1 MPKSCPVPLPVKTH
15 LPNSAGITPKI
26 LQEQPPPWQ
35 GQATHSAGS
44 STQAGEDL
52 DALHQLTAASNIQ
65 RDLKAGNAAP
75 YPSFPPA
82 LAESQPKPFPC
93 LCLRS
98 LKVLREPGRDLSGSA
113 EFHLGFALSR
123 NKVKFRNKSKAV
135 VFALAG
141 SQHREQRSLP
151 NQGWES
157 FSSLLSNHIQFG
169 PGHLSAQVT
178 SAVTFL
184 LAVVV
189 MARPLG
195 SSRAVLCFFIS
206 CTDTTGITT

>member
-1 MPKSCPVPLPVKTH
+1 MDT
-15 LPNSAGITPKI
+15 
-26 LQEQPPPWQ
+26 
-35 GQATHSAGS
+35 
-44 STQAGEDL
+44 
-52 DALHQLTAASNIQ
+52 LHQFTAANNIQ
-65 RDLKAGNAAP
+65 QDLKAGNAAL

-82 LAESQPKPFPC
+82 LAECQPKPFPC

-141 SQHREQRSLP
+141 SQHREQSSLP
-151 NQGWES
+151 NQGRES
-157 FSSLLSNHIQFG
+157 LRSLLSNHIQLR
-169 PGHLSAQVT
+169 PGHVLGAG
-178 SAVTFL
+178 VTFL

-206 CTDTTGITT
+206 CTDTTGITTCRAGTQGWTQHKHHPASLPKTHQESPLCKPEEGEK

>member
-1 MPKSCPVPLPVKTH
+1 MDTLP
-15 LPNSAGITPKI
+15 
-26 LQEQPPPWQ
+26 
-35 GQATHSAGS
+35 
-44 STQAGEDL
+44 
-52 DALHQLTAASNIQ
+52 QLTAANNIQ
-65 RDLKAGNAAP
+65 RDLKAGNAAL
-75 YPSFPPA
+75 YPSFLPA
-82 LAESQPKPFPC
+82 LAECQPKPFPS
-93 LCLRS
+93 LYLRS

-113 EFHLGFALSR
+113 EFHLGFASSR

-157 FSSLLSNHIQFG
+157 RHSPPSDHIQLG
-169 PGHLSAQVT
+169 PGHLLGAG
-178 SAVTFL
+178 VTFL

-206 CTDTTGITT
+206 CTDTTGITTCGAGTQGWTRHMHHPASLPKIH

>member
-1 MPKSCPVPLPVKTH
+1 MD
-15 LPNSAGITPKI
+15 I
-26 LQEQPPPWQ
+26 
-35 GQATHSAGS
+35 
-44 STQAGEDL
+44 
-52 DALHQLTAASNIQ
+52 LHQLTAANNIQ
-65 RDLKAGNAAP
+65 QDLKAGNAAL

-82 LAESQPKPFPC
+82 LAERQPKPIPC

-113 EFHLGFALSR
+113 EFHLGFSSSR

-141 SQHREQRSLP
+141 SQHREQHSLP
-151 NQGWES
+151 NQGWEQ
-157 FSSLLSNHIQFG
+157 LRLPLSNHIQFG
-169 PGHLSAQVT
+169 PGHLLGAG
-178 SAVTFL
+178 VTFL

-206 CTDTTGITT
+206 CTDTTGITTCGAGTQGWAQHKHHAASSRKIHQESPHASPAG